1 MNICRFKAT
10 SSWSINPDLSIIFRY
25 WLTIIW
31 YKIYL
36 KSNKMCFRITSR
48 TTKCKRLKTKSQ
60 STNFNKC
67 FKNLTPLTTMKPP
80 LIWSIFQKLR
90 TSIWSRTTLTSS
102 TKESPS
108 ATSTLVQF
116 QKVNWP
122 KRRPLRICNQL
133 RSTTTQNI
141 SSSLN
146 ENW

>member
-10 SSWSINPDLSIIFRY
+10 SSWSINLDLSIIFRY

-31 YKIYL
+31 CKIYRI
-36 KSNKMCFRITSR
+36 SNKACFGIISR
-48 TTKCKRLKTKSQ
+48 TTKIKKPKTKSQ

-67 FKNLTPLTTMKPP
+67 FKNLTPLTTMNPP
-80 LIWSIFQKLR
+80 LIWYIFQKLR
-90 TSIWSRTTLTSS
+90 TSISSRTTLTSL

-108 ATSTLVQF
+108 ATLTPVQF
-116 QKVNWP
+116 QIVNWP

-133 RSTTTQNI
+133 RLTTTQNI